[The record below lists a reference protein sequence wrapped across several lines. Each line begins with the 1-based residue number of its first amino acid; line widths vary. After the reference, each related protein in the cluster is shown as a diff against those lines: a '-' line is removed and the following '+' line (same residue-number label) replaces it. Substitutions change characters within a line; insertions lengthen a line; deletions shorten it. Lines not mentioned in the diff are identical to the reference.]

1 MTNQFNNTSNHLQQ
15 NNCCWKKANQI
26 WNEKKSFFKVWKF
39 TTYID
44 HLHLYM
50 VEIKFSQIEQI
61 SIEIFLYTVIVIIV
75 AIKTKKKK
83 QTFRSKIWAKK

>member
-61 SIEIFLYTVIVIIV
+61 SIEIFLYTVIVITV
-75 AIKTKKKK
+75 AIKTKKTKLSDQK
-83 QTFRSKIWAKK
+83 FE